1 MARIVQVADTYDA
14 MVSDRP
20 YRKPLTHEE
29 AARELRQHE
38 GKQFD
43 PRVIEAFLDTFEVIS
58 RRSQ

>member
-20 YRKPLTHEE
+20 YRKALSHEM
-29 AARELRQHE
+29 AASELRKEE

-43 PRVIEAFLDTFEVIS
+43 PRVVEAFLDTYKLKEIEV
-58 RRSQ
+58 

>member
-20 YRKPLTHEE
+20 YRKALSHEI
-29 AARELRQHE
+29 AAAELRKCE

-43 PRVIEAFLDTFEVIS
+43 PRVIEAFLDNYPAREFEV
-58 RRSQ
+58 